1 MKIAVYAIALNE
13 SKHVK
18 RFVKACKDS
27 DLIVV
32 SDTGSTDN
40 TYDLLVKHGVQA
52 HKISV
57 QPFRFDDARNVAL
70 ALVPTDVDVCVSLD
84 LDEIPE
90 DGFFDKIR
98 AAWQPDTDRAWVM
111 WDTGTLWANNN
122 RVHRRHGFRW
132 IKPCH
137 EVPVLSQKREEKD
150 IIVEAFVKHAP
161 DDSKPR
167 TQYLGMLEWAV
178 DEDPSDARMLAYLAR
193 EYYFHQRWEDVVR
206 TARRLGELHTGWN
219 VERSATW
226 RNAGFAYQ
234 QIGDN
239 EQAEQWYRRGTEE
252 APDQPE
258 AWFAYAQFFYTQEN
272 WQDCFNA
279 AEQGLQQKLD
289 THYLADES
297 VQWRLHDLM
306 AIASWNLGKKGSA
319 KKHARIATEMNPDEQ
334 RLKDNFAFMV
344 SDLAKEH
351 SNGLQNR
358 MSDTGL

>member
-1 MKIAVYAIALNE
+1 MKLAVYGIALNE

-18 RFVKACKDS
+18 RFMEACKGA
-27 DLIVV
+27 DLVV
-32 SDTGSTDN
+32 IADTGSTDG
-40 TYDLLVKHGVQA
+40 TPELFTQHGASVTN
-52 HKISV
+52 ISV
-57 QPFRFDDARNVAL
+57 KPFRFDDARNAAL
-70 ALVPTDVDVCVSLD
+70 ALVPDDVDICVSLD
-84 LDEIPE
+84 IDEIPPA
-90 DGFFDKIR
+90 DFFDKIR
-98 AAWQPDTDRAWVM
+98 EAWQPDTDRAWVM
-111 WDTGTLWANNN
+111 WDTGTVWANNN

-137 EVPVLSQKREEKD
+137 EVPVLSQKRHEND
-150 IIVEAFVKHAP
+150 IVVETVVKHEP

-178 DEDPSDARMLAYLAR
+178 DEDPTDARMLAYLAR

-206 TARRLGELHTGWN
+206 TAERLGSVATGWH

-234 QIGDN
+234 QLGDN
-239 EQAEQWYRRGTEE
+239 EQAKKWYHRGTEE
-252 APDQPE
+252 ASEQPE

-272 WQDCFNA
+272 WQACFDA
-279 AEQGLQQKLD
+279 AEQGLQQKTD

-319 KKHARIATEMNPDEQ
+319 KKHARIAMEMNPDEQ

-344 SDLAKEH
+344 SDLAKEYA
-351 SNGLQNR
+351 NGLQNG